1 MSPRLGDLLQI
12 AVSEAKATDNL
23 TMMMILSNNAT
34 VAVTAFFKSPKR
46 QVGLHILNDCKMPVP
61 LPSVIFLR

>member
-1 MSPRLGDLLQI
+1 MLQAWVPPAADTLKQREVSRGHPPMSPQLGDLLQI

-34 VAVTAFFKSPKR
+34 VAVTAFF
-46 QVGLHILNDCKMPVP
+46 
-61 LPSVIFLR
+61 